1 MTPMT
6 RRTGAL
12 VLTAAILLS
21 IVSAGLLLAASS
33 GELEAVHAGS
43 APDPTRSTQV
53 QASPAALL
61 LKEDFGFGFPPAGW
75 SVTTTNT
82 AYTWVLGE
90 DTYGPLDGDAL
101 VGEDPL
107 KRTQNEW
114 LKTPTLSFV
123 GSYSQIFLTFH
134 FKMSYSRSV
143 APDNV
148 QNLEVRLSTNNGG
161 TWPVVLWDE
170 TQVGVFPNYQWIAA
184 QVNLSNRIGQS
195 NLKLAFRA
203 TGVGGGPVE
212 IDLVEITTYLCGDL
226 TNDQI
231 LTSADVIFLVNY
243 VFKGGPAASPP
254 SAADMNNN
262 GIVNS
267 SDIVYLVNHVF
278 KAGPPPPCP

>member
-21 IVSAGLLLAASS
+21 AVSAGLLAAASS
-33 GELEAVHAGS
+33 DEPVAVHAGS

-61 LKEDFGFGFPPAGW
+61 LNEDFGFGFPPTGW
-75 SVTTTNT
+75 TLTTTNT
-82 AYTWVLGE
+82 SYTWIQGS
-90 DTYGPLDGDAL
+90 DTYGPLDGDAR

-107 KRTQNEW
+107 QRAQDEW

-123 GSYSQIFLTFH
+123 GSYSQIFLTFY
-134 FKMSYSRSV
+134 FKMSYSRSI

-148 QNLEVRLSTNNGG
+148 QDLEVRLSSNNGS

-170 TQVGVFPNYQWIAA
+170 TQAGVFPNYQWVGV
-184 QVNLSNRIGQS
+184 QVNLSNRIGL
-195 NLKLAFRA
+195 NNIKLAFHA
-203 TGVGGGPVE
+203 VGTGGGPVD
-212 IDLVEITTYLCGDL
+212 IDLVQVATFLCGDL
-226 TNDQI
+226 TEDQI

-262 GIVNS
+262 AIVNS